1 MRSLPETP
9 IASTA
14 RFARAGRWRAVM
26 LAGLRAVVF
35 LALTLCLLPLFVAAG
50 AVARRPRTM
59 IGRFWC
65 RCCLRLFGIDVRY
78 RGEPVAVCATLF
90 LANHVSYLDILLLGA
105 RLEATFVAKAEVRG
119 WPLFGAI
126 GRAAGT
132 FFIRRRWRDAL
143 IQRNTL
149 AARLRA
155 GESFVLFAEG
165 TSTDGL
171 AVRPLKTSLL
181 SVAEPWVLDQPIAVQ
196 PVTLAYRRLK
206 DGTPIHVGNCHR
218 YAWFGDMAL
227 VPHLWAMLQDE
238 GCVVEVV
245 FGEPILSW
253 AVTSRKL
260 LGREMREALAAPL
273 RAPDQPPAMQPPA
286 TRPPAAAPDGHAAI
300 ELAA

>member
-9 IASTA
+9 LASEATTLA
-14 RFARAGRWRAVM
+14 PPWRWRAVA
-26 LAGLRAVVF
+26 LATLRAFAF
-35 LALTLCLLPLFVAAG
+35 LAVTLCLLPLFVAAG
-50 AVARRPRTM
+50 AVASGPRNA
-59 IGRFWC
+59 IGRLWC
-65 RCCLRLFGIDVRY
+65 RCCLRLFGLEVRC

-90 LANHVSYLDILLLGA
+90 LANHVSYLDIVLLGA
-105 RLEATFVAKAEVRG
+105 RVEATFVAKAEVRG

-143 IQRNTL
+143 VQRNTL

-155 GESFVLFAEG
+155 GESFILFAEG

-171 AVRPLKTSLL
+171 DVLPLKTSLL
-181 SVAEPWVLDQPIAVQ
+181 SVAEPWVLDRPIAVQ

-206 DGTPIHVGNCHR
+206 DGTPIHAGNCHR

-227 VPHLWAMLQDE
+227 VPHLWAMLKDE
-238 GCVVEVV
+238 GCVVEIV

-253 AVTSRKL
+253 AVTSRKV
-260 LGREMREALAAPL
+260 LGREMRRALLAPL
-273 RAPDQPPAMQPPA
+273 RG
-286 TRPPAAAPDGHAAI
+286 AAPAVQPERQATIG
-300 ELAA
+300 LAA